1 MTNSTAPSLTES
13 SPGGRAAST
22 PLFRNP
28 GAGLTAVLAAAA
40 ISMMASLLSV
50 GILTMPLKATE
61 IDAAS
66 STTLLAVANAFAGL
80 VALLLNPVI
89 GRISDRTP
97 GRFGRR
103 RPYIVLGAALLV
115 LGAYIVLQASG
126 VVMLA
131 LGWVVMTIGQ
141 IADQAHSRSCPTSS
155 PPSAAA
161 TVTEALADRSLA
173 WRERLAPGH
182 GRRC

>member
-1 MTNSTAPSLTES
+1 M
-13 SPGGRAAST
+13 
-22 PLFRNP
+22 
-28 GAGLTAVLAAAA
+28 V
-40 ISMMASLLSV
+40 ASLLSV

-141 IADQAHSRSCPTSS
+141 IAGHPAHSRSCPTSS

-161 TVTEALADRSLA
+161 WSPV
-173 WRERLAPGH
+173 
-182 GRRC
+182 

>member
-13 SPGGRAAST
+13 SPDGRAAST

-40 ISMMASLLSV
+40 ISMVASLLSV

-126 VVMLA
+126 VAMLA

-141 IADQAHSRSCPTSS
+141 IAGHPAHSRSCPTSS

-161 TVTEALADRSLA
+161 WSPV
-173 WRERLAPGH
+173 
-182 GRRC
+182 